1 PPPQPEFKERILADL
16 PDSSERDGWLAALN
30 DYEKESLT
38 RGARREKLFGSRK
51 HNSRWK
57 LDAVDF
63 FNEELMRFLSFNNA
77 ILASIEDV
85 IIVCDPQGRVV
96 YQNPAAKRLA
106 GYRENPGPVSQ
117 YLGSVLDGRGFEV
130 KPGVLHFVPT
140 RDG

>member
-85 IIVCDPQGRVV
+85 IIVSDPAGRVV
-96 YQNPAAKRLA
+96 YQNPAATR
-106 GYRENPGPVSQ
+106 
-117 YLGSVLDGRGFEV
+117 LDGYQESPPFATDYLASLLDARGFAAEFASV
-130 KPGVLHFVPT
+130 IA
-140 RDG
+140 